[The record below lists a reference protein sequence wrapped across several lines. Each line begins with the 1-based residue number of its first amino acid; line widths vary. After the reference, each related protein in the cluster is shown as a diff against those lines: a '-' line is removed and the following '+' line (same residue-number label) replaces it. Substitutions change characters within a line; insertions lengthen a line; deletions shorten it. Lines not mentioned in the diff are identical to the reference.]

1 MVALSDPSMHSAHAW
16 LTGLAT
22 RLNGVTTFDSA
33 TVIGAL
39 LPQLLAGPAAPLRVT
54 AEPSHRRLL
63 DCSDLRY
70 AEVLSGQSR
79 PDPAAIVDFVPVGY
93 DLDLLELRLLEN
105 YEHVACFVLYEA
117 VYTQRGEPKPLYFN
131 LTRARFAR
139 FADKIIHF
147 VGTEQDLR
155 AVRARTLSARAGKIK
170 PARSGNSPLWAKDA
184 RPSWAL
190 EESMRRVPIEKF
202 RASSHPLATALRQR
216 AEAVLVLQNDGDEV
230 ASSATLRHLR
240 HCQTRV
246 PPPYYVPCTSYKLSY
261 RTLQRTYDR
270 KELGARWAHAVP
282 SRPAARTA
290 GAHPANASAHML
302 AMHELASFA
311 WAPGPTVLSLAAGLS
326 RFKKSNWA
334 GGHSHRAAYSA
345 MQAAGAKGI
354 TPNLLPRPM

>member
-1 MVALSDPSMHSAHAW
+1 MPAIAVGARRDPSMRSAHAW

-22 RLNGVTTFDSA
+22 RLNGGLTTFDSA

-39 LPQLLAGPAAPLRVT
+39 LPQLLAGPAAPLRVA
-54 AEPSHRRLL
+54 AEPPHRPL
-63 DCSDLRY
+63 DCSDSRY

-79 PDPAAIVDFVPVGY
+79 PDPAPIVDFVPVGY

-105 YEHVACFVLYEA
+105 YEHVTCFVLYEA

-155 AVRARTLSARAGKIK
+155 AARARTLSARAGKVK
-170 PARSGNSPLWAKDA
+170 PARSGKSPLWANGA

-190 EESMRRVPIEKF
+190 EESMRRMPVEKF

-282 SRPAARTA
+282 SRPAARAA
-290 GAHPANASAHML
+290 GAHSANASAHVL

-311 WAPGPTVLSLAAGLS
+311 WAPGPTVLSLTAGLS
-326 RFKKSNWA
+326 RLKQSNTA
-334 GGHSHRAAYSA
+334 TATRSV
-345 MQAAGAKGI
+345 
-354 TPNLLPRPM
+354 